1 MLLANPHWPWAGYAR
16 YYQVQ
21 LTIPGVLDVA
31 GASVSGTPVVEIGHT
46 QGLAWT
52 HTVSTAQRYTLFQLA
67 LVPGKPT
74 SYLVDGRAEP
84 MTRQE
89 VTVTVRGSGGKLSR
103 VTRTLYG
110 SRYGPVLAT
119 GWTASTA
126 FAIRDANAHN
136 LRSMNEWLA
145 MGRAQSAVLSPSIA
159 AQPKCRPALDKGDG

>member
-31 GASVSGTPVVEIGHT
+31 GASVSGTPVLEIGHT